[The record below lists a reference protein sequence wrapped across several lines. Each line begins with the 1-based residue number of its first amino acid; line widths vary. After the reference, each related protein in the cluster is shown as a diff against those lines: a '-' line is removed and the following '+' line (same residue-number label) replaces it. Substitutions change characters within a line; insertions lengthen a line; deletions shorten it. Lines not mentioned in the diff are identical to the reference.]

1 MLQYTVKRV
10 PQLVLTLVLASMFTF
25 FMLRLVPGDIA
36 DVLAVQGAVSEADK
50 AQIRREQGLD
60 SPIIVQYVDWVSRLV
75 RGDFGHSYWTHLP
88 VQSLFAHAVPKTMQ
102 LAVLAMAIG
111 IGIGLPLGTLAGAFR
126 GSVFDHAATLLAMA
140 MIAVPTFALGLLAL
154 LVFSVRLQWLPATGS
169 VVLAALVLGTDIAG
183 TLVRTLRSDVR
194 AELLSDYVRTA
205 HAKGLSP
212 LTVLRRHVLPNS
224 LGPTVT
230 VMGLALG
237 HLLGGAV
244 LIETIFNWP
253 GLGNLMIDAIRN
265 RDYPVVEAVV
275 MVMTAAFVIVNFAVD
290 LLYGLT
296 DPRVR
301 TQ

>member
-1 MLQYTVKRV
+1 MLQYTVKRL
-10 PQLVLTLVLASMFTF
+10 PQLLLTLILASMFTF
-25 FMLRLVPGDIA
+25 AMLRLVPGDIA

-50 AQIRREQGLD
+50 AQIRQEQGLD
-60 SPIIVQYVDWVSRLV
+60 APLAIQYVQWVSRLV

-88 VQSLFAHAVPKTMQ
+88 VEALFAHAVPKTLE

-111 IGIGLPLGTLAGAFR
+111 LVVGLPLGTLAGAFR
-126 GSVFDHAATLLAMA
+126 GSLFDHAATFLAMS
-140 MIAVPTFALGLLAL
+140 MIAMPTFALGLLAL

-169 VVLAALVLGTDIAG
+169 VVLASLVLGTDIAG

-194 AELLSDYVRTA
+194 AELLADYVRTA

-230 VMGLALG
+230 VMGLAAG

-253 GLGNLMIDAIRN
+253 GLGSLMIDAIRN

-275 MVMTAAFVIVNFAVD
+275 MVMTAAFVVVNFAVD
-290 LLYGLT
+290 LLYGMT

-301 TQ
+301 TP

>member
-1 MLQYTVKRV
+1 MLQYTIKRV
-10 PQLVLTLVLASMFTF
+10 PQLLLTLVLASMFTF
-25 FMLRLVPGDIA
+25 LMLRLVPGDVA
-36 DVLAVQGAVSEADK
+36 DVLAVQGAVSDAEK
-50 AQIRREQGLD
+50 EQIRAEQGLD
-60 SPIIVQYVDWVSRLV
+60 APVAVQYLRWVSRLAQ
-75 RGDFGHSYWTHLP
+75 GDLGHSYWTHRP
-88 VQSLFAHAVPKTMQ
+88 VESLFAHALPKTLQ

-111 IGIGLPLGTLAGAFR
+111 LGIGLPLGTLAGAFR
-126 GSVFDHAATLLAMA
+126 GSIFDHAATVLAMS
-140 MIAVPTFALGLLAL
+140 MIAIPTFALGLLAL
-154 LVFSVRLQWLPATGS
+154 LIFSVRLQWLPATGS
-169 VVLAALVLGTDIAG
+169 VVLAALVLGIDIAG

-194 AELLSDYVRTA
+194 SELLSDYVRTA
-205 HAKGLSP
+205 HAKGLPP

-265 RDYPVVEAVV
+265 RDYPIVEAVV
-275 MVMTAAFVIVNFAVD
+275 MVMTAAFVIVNFGVD

-301 TQ
+301 TD

>member
-1 MLQYTVKRV
+1 MLQYTVKRT
-10 PQLVLTLVLASMFTF
+10 PQLLLTLVLASMFTF
-25 FMLRLVPGDIA
+25 LMLRLVPGDIA

-50 AQIRREQGLD
+50 AQIRAEQGLD
-60 SPIIVQYVDWVSRLV
+60 APLVMQYAGWVTRLV
-75 RGDFGHSYWTHLP
+75 QGDLGHSYWTHLP
-88 VQSLFAHAVPKTMQ
+88 VRSLFAHAFPKTLQ
-102 LAVLAMAIG
+102 LALLSMTVGLA
-111 IGIGLPLGTLAGAFR
+111 IGLPLGTLAGAFR
-126 GSVFDHAATLLAMA
+126 GSVFDHAATLLAMS
-140 MIAVPTFALGLLAL
+140 MIAIPTFAFGLLAL

-169 VVLAALVLGTDIAG
+169 VVLASLVLGIDIAG

-205 HAKGLSP
+205 HAKGLPP

-230 VMGLALG
+230 VMGLAMG

-253 GLGNLMIDAIRN
+253 GLGSLMIDAIRN

-290 LLYGLT
+290 VLYGFT

-301 TQ
+301 TH

>member
-1 MLQYTVKRV
+1 MLQYTVKRM
-10 PQLVLTLVLASMFTF
+10 PQLLLTLVLASMFTF

-50 AQIRREQGLD
+50 AQIRQEQGLD
-60 SPIIVQYVDWVSRLV
+60 SPILLQYVDWVSRLA

-88 VQSLFAHAVPKTMQ
+88 VQSLFAHALPKTLQ

-111 IGIGLPLGTLAGAFR
+111 LGVGLPLGTLAGAFR